1 MGYNWTLNT
10 INHTYLDRIKLA
22 LFFLDV
28 RNRWSIGGKAQQFE
42 QEFAKYLGVKYVVA
56 TSSGSTANSILS
68 HWQFDRNKYGIKSGR
83 NEVIFNGIT
92 WSTNPNS
99 FIRDGFRPVF
109 IDINLNDFCIDYDKL
124 AQYLHK
130 NRNKV
135 SCLFITG
142 LIGYSPDII
151 RLKEI
156 ADIYRVKLM
165 FDFCESSMSQFYN
178 EDTETWKHIGSEH
191 THTHSF
197 FIGHLLS
204 GIELGCIATNSE
216 EEYQE
221 FLMYRNHGMIRAIK
235 GLSNVKTSI
244 FEQERNKLIDDSFSF
259 ARIGNNY
266 RPTELNAYIAS
277 LDLKR
282 ADLYKKRRQ
291 SLFELFYNRLDTN
304 KFYLPCENSLLV
316 DNVHFCL
323 PIIINPK
330 FKRSKTN
337 LIKRVKQLLDKEKI
351 ERRPIVS
358 QTLTRQKI
366 YQEYGDYRELVN
378 SEFLTKMGIYI
389 GLHPQVKEDQILN
402 LCYNLNKL

>member
-337 LIKRVKQLLDKEKI
+337 LIKRVKQLLDKEK
-351 ERRPIVS
+351 
-358 QTLTRQKI
+358 
-366 YQEYGDYRELVN
+366 
-378 SEFLTKMGIYI
+378 
-389 GLHPQVKEDQILN
+389 
-402 LCYNLNKL
+402 